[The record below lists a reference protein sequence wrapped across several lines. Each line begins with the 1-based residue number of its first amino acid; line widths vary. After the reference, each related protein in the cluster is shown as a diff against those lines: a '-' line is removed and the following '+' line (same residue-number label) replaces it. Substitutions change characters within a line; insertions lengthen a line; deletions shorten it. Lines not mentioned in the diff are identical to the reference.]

1 MMPRI
6 WATRTV
12 CPAWR
17 GTIIGWMI
25 LVAACSATA
34 QTSPPADPGLT
45 VEGLPVDLD
54 KLQAA
59 ITTATA
65 GLAQGQPVES
75 ASTPVAPLRKAIAIP
90 PEIPRA
96 MPATVTP
103 TAFQVADPGTS
114 EALPP
119 PQELPPVQVPNTV
132 PTTPP
137 SPPLGG
143 VLTVDGVPVDPAGL
157 KFRWKGGC
165 TSCGGTGCD
174 GGLGCP
180 GSRHCLPGRKDC
192 EPFPANNACERFIGS
207 LYEIICCPDPCYEPY
222 WEPLANAAFYVDPVR
237 PATQTRLRWDRS
249 YNIVY
254 PDRAEY
260 FWPRADGKGLGPRPY
275 MGVRVAPHV
284 GASELY
290 LYQEAARGSFGIWT
304 EMPYRNSDPTGA
316 TGGSG
321 FGDLRIGT
329 KSVLLDREMIQ
340 LTYQFTTYIPTGV
353 GLRGLGT
360 EHVSLEPMLIMGVKL
375 APESYLQASI
385 AEWIP
390 IGGDPGYAGAIL
402 HYHFSYN
409 QTVWRPVSNV
419 VMISTWELNS
429 WRFQDGAYTDPVL
442 GPGQKAGGISYF
454 SGGPGVRWSICNKL
468 DFGVG
473 TAFAL
478 SYPHWAATQFRF
490 EFRYRY

>member
-1 MMPRI
+1 MRLTFR
-6 WATRTV
+6 ATL
-12 CPAWR
+12 
-17 GTIIGWMI
+17 IGWVM
-25 LVAACSATA
+25 VAGMMSALA
-34 QTSPPADPGLT
+34 QTPAPVDPGLT
-45 VEGLPVDLD
+45 VEGLPVDLE
-54 KLQAA
+54 KLQEAV
-59 ITTATA
+59 TTATA
-65 GLAQGQPVES
+65 GLAQGKLSE
-75 ASTPVAPLRKAIAIP
+75 ASTVPATHPGTPPDIPRVMPGPKPQAVAPA
-90 PEIPRA
+90 
-96 MPATVTP
+96 
-103 TAFQVADPGTS
+103 AFTQADPKAS

-119 PQELPPVQVPNTV
+119 PQELPPVQVPAS
-132 PTTPP
+132 PAPPPATTLPP
-137 SPPLGG
+137 PATPGG
-143 VLTVDGVPVDPAGL
+143 VLTVDGVPVDPAGW

-165 TSCGGTGCD
+165 TSCGGSTCD
-174 GGLGCP
+174 GGLGCA

-260 FWPRADGKGLGPRPY
+260 FWPRADGLGLGPRPY
-275 MGVRVAPHV
+275 LGVRTAPHV
-284 GASELY
+284 GASELF

-321 FGDLRIGT
+321 FGDMRIGT

-340 LTYQFTTYIPTGV
+340 LTLQLTTFLPTGV

-360 EHVSLEPMLIMGVKL
+360 EHVSLEPMLILGVKL

-409 QTVWRPVSNV
+409 QAVWRPVSNV

-454 SGGPGVRWSICNKL
+454 SGGPGVRWSICNKV